1 MDIAFTKL
9 HGNGNDFIVID
20 EWDHVV
26 IPDDMKGQFAS
37 CYCDRRFGIGAD
49 GVIYVLKST
58 VCDLK
63 MRLIQP
69 DGSEAD
75 RCGNAICCL
84 AKYAYDAGYV
94 KESSTV
100 ETHAGTTEVSMGY
113 RNEDFLA
120 TITLPPPRFGRKDI
134 PATGGKGDYLKKI
147 AGYKVHALNI
157 GDPHAIVFVDAV
169 DAVDLGKVAPKIRH
183 HASFPEGANVTIV
196 EKTGTDS
203 IRIRTY
209 ERDLE
214 EEILSC
220 GTGAAASAVMANRLG
235 MTGNVVHAETEG
247 GSLTISLMDAVKM
260 EGPATT
266 VFSGTIAY

>member
-1 MDIAFTKL
+1 MDISFTKL

-37 CYCDRRFGIGAD
+37 CYCDRHFGIGAI

-58 VCDLK
+58 TCDMK

-69 DGSEAD
+69 DGSESD
-75 RCGNAICCL
+75 RCGNAIFCL
-84 AKYAYDAGYV
+84 AKFAYDAGYV
-94 KESSTV
+94 KESCTV
-100 ETHAGTTEVSMGY
+100 ETHAGITEVTMGY
-113 RNEDFLA
+113 QNEDFLA
-120 TITLPPPRFGRKDI
+120 TITLPSPRFDRKDI
-134 PATGGKGDYLKKI
+134 PATGGKGDFLEKI
-147 AGYKVHALNI
+147 AGYEVHALNI
-157 GDPHAIVFVDAV
+157 GDPHAIVFADAV
-169 DAVDLGKVAPKIRH
+169 DAIDLGNVAPKIRH
-183 HASFPEGANVTIV
+183 SRSFPEGANVTIV
-196 EKTGTDS
+196 EMTGPDS

-209 ERDLE
+209 DQDLE

-235 MTGNVVHAETEG
+235 MTGNIVHAETEG
-247 GSLTISLMDAVKM
+247 GSLTISVMDAVKM

-266 VFSGTIAY
+266 VFSGIIAY